1 MIKQHTMIENSSLL
15 IILLPIAA
23 LFGVALLSASASRL
37 SLLMNIAKVA
47 PALGIIAS
55 FLGLFFLIQNPL
67 IESSTL
73 GIKELGFSLRIDALS
88 LIMYAMVSIIALVV
102 VRFSINYLNGDPNQH
117 KFMAKLAI
125 TIAFVQL
132 LVLSG
137 NLFMLF
143 VMWVATSIT
152 LHQLL
157 IFYPNRFKARIAAR
171 KKFILARLGDA
182 TLLSAFLLLYSAF
195 NTGNLNLIFNQI
207 QGLQVAEVSTQLE
220 IATLLLVLTAGLKSV
235 QLPFHGW
242 ILEVMETPTP
252 VSALLHAGLLNA
264 GPFLMIRFAYLLDA
278 LSFAP
283 IALFAM
289 GACTALYGAL
299 VFTTQ
304 PTIKTGLAYSS
315 IGHMG
320 FTLMLSGMGLYTAS
334 LLHLVAHS
342 FYKAHAFL
350 SSGSVVD
357 NVQTNN
363 AASSIRQ
370 GKIGK
375 IIVAFIGSL
384 LIYTSIALI
393 CSNFVELPLQ
403 LLLVGGLI
411 FTGILS
417 LIINTLDANNNW
429 IAIIKLLGSA
439 CLVVVS
445 FFVFEELMRI
455 MLGNQI
461 PILAAPT
468 ATMLYLISL
477 TLGIFF
483 TLVVWQAIMPLIR
496 SKKATSKLGVH
507 IRNGFY
513 LNVLFDR
520 MISSLN
526 YKN

>member
-1 MIKQHTMIENSSLL
+1 MIENSSLL
-15 IILLPIAA
+15 IFLLPIAA
-23 LFGVALLSASASRL
+23 LFGVAFLSASAARL
-37 SLLMNIAKVA
+37 PILINIAKLA
-47 PALGIIAS
+47 PVLGILAS
-55 FLGLFFLIQNPL
+55 TAGLVLLMQNPL
-67 IESSTL
+67 IETSTL
-73 GIKELGFSLRIDALS
+73 GIEELGFSLRIDALS

-143 VMWVATSIT
+143 VIWVATSIS

-171 KKFILARLGDA
+171 KKFILARLGDV
-182 TLLSAFLLLYSAF
+182 TLLSALILLYSAF
-195 NTGNLNLIFNQI
+195 STGNLQLIFNQI
-207 QGLQVAEVSTQLE
+207 QNVQAAEFSTRLE

-264 GPFLMIRFAYLLDA
+264 GPFLMIRFAYLFDVV
-278 LSFAP
+278 SFAP
-283 IALFAM
+283 IALFVM

-320 FTLMLSGMGLYTAS
+320 FTLMLSGMGLYAAS

-370 GKIGK
+370 GNAGK
-375 IIVAFIGSL
+375 IIVAFISSL

-393 CSNFVELPLQ
+393 WSNFVELPLQ
-403 LLLVGGLI
+403 LLLVGGIL

-417 LIINTLDANNNW
+417 LLINTLDANNNW
-429 IAIIKLLGSA
+429 MAIIKLLGST
-439 CLVVVS
+439 CFVVIS
-445 FFVFEELMRI
+445 FFVLEELMRI
-455 MLGNQI
+455 TLGNQI
-461 PILAAPT
+461 PLLAEQT
-468 ATMLYLISL
+468 TIMLYLISL
-477 TLGIFF
+477 TLGLFF
-483 TLVVWQAIMPLIR
+483 TLVALQAIMPFIR
-496 SKKATSKLGVH
+496 SKKPTSKLGVH